1 MITNKHRRVLVIDDC
16 QDNLLLMK
24 LILQSE
30 GYKFSFATSGTEGLA
45 ELAKNQ
51 PDLIILDLMMPDI
64 SGLEVVRRLKNNCRW
79 SSIPILLLTANANL
93 DNKDVQDVNALCY
106 KPYDINDLLLK
117 IKSLLECKRLEYQK
131 VM

>member
-1 MITNKHRRVLVIDDC
+1 MINNKHQSVLVIDDC

-30 GYKFSFATSGTEGLA
+30 GYKFNFASSGREGLA
-45 ELAKNQ
+45 KIAKNK

-64 SGLEVVRRLKNNCRW
+64 SGLEVIKCLKNDYLVSN
-79 SSIPILLLTANANL
+79 IPILLLTANADYDNL
-93 DNKDVQDVNALCY
+93 TDVDALCY
-106 KPYDINDLLLK
+106 KPYDINYLLLK
-117 IKSLLECKRLEYQK
+117 IESLLELNKLKYQE